1 MEWVML
7 LGIGLLA
14 AAIGA
19 LVGLGGG
26 IIIVPALL
34 FLGGTVL
41 LNPVSP
47 QVAVGTSSVILIVTG
62 LSSTLAYMKQKKVDY
77 KLGFILF
84 IGSAPGSILGAWANK
99 GLSIDQ
105 FSLYFGLFMVFMS
118 FVLMLKNRA
127 KPVFGS
133 RGITRTFTDNE
144 GAHTYSIEPIT
155 GTIASFIVGFFGGLF
170 GIGGGSLM
178 VPAMI
183 MLFAVPPHVAVATSM
198 LLIFLS
204 ACVSSVTHVALGNVD
219 WIYAAALVPGAWF
232 GAKLGAWLNAQIA
245 SKTVVLLLRLVLIL
259 VGVRLIW
266 QGIH

>member
-1 MEWVML
+1 MEWLIL
-7 LGIGLLA
+7 LVIGVTA
-14 AAIGA
+14 AAVGA

-34 FLGGTVL
+34 FLGSSAL
-41 LNPVSP
+41 LAPVSP

-77 KLGFILF
+77 TLGFILF
-84 IGSAPGSILGAWANK
+84 IGSAPGSMIGAYANK
-99 GLSIDQ
+99 GLNINQ
-105 FSLYFGLFMVFMS
+105 FNLYFGLFMVFMS

-127 KPVFGS
+127 KPLFGS
-133 RGITRTFTDNE
+133 RGLSRTFTDNE
-144 GAHTYSIEPIT
+144 GTHTYSLEPLT

-204 ACVSSVTHVALGNVD
+204 AIISSLTHITLGNVD
-219 WIYAAALVPGAWF
+219 WMFAAALVPGAWF

-245 SKTVVLLLRLVLIL
+245 SKTVVLLLRLVLIF
-259 VGVRLIW
+259 VGIRLIL
-266 QGIH
+266 QGIS

>member
-1 MEWVML
+1 MEWLIL
-7 LGIGLLA
+7 LGIGLIA

-34 FLGGTVL
+34 FLGSAAL
-41 LNPVSP
+41 LNAVSP

-77 KLGFILF
+77 KLGLILF
-84 IGSAPGSILGAWANK
+84 VGSAPGSMLGAYANK
-99 GLSIDQ
+99 GLNINQ
-105 FSLYFGLFMVFMS
+105 FSLYFGSFMVFMS
-118 FVLMLKNRA
+118 FVLLLKNRA
-127 KPVFGS
+127 KPLFGS
-133 RGITRTFTDNE
+133 RGMSRTFIDSE
-144 GAHTYSIEPIT
+144 GTHTYSIEPIM
-155 GTIASFIVGFFGGLF
+155 GSIASFVVGFFGGLF

-204 ACVSSVTHVALGNVD
+204 ALVSSITHITLGNVN
-219 WIYAAALVPGAWF
+219 WLYAAALVPGAWF
-232 GAKLGAWLNAQIA
+232 GAKLGAWLNARIA
-245 SKTVVLLLRLVLIL
+245 SKTVVLLLRLVLIF

-266 QGIH
+266 QGIS

>member
-1 MEWVML
+1 MVWLVL
-7 LGIGLLA
+7 LLIGLTA

-34 FLGGTVL
+34 LLGGTAF

-47 QVAVGTSSVILIVTG
+47 QIAVGTSSVILIVAG

-84 IGSAPGSILGAWANK
+84 IGSAPGSMMGAYANK
-99 GLSIDQ
+99 GLNINQ
-105 FSLYFGLFMVFMS
+105 FNLYFGLFMVFMS
-118 FVLMLKNRA
+118 FVLMLKNRT
-127 KPVFGS
+127 KPLFGL
-133 RGITRTFTDNE
+133 RGINRTFTDNE
-144 GAHTYSIEPIT
+144 GTHTYSIEPIT
-155 GTIASFIVGFFGGLF
+155 GTAASFVVGFFGGLF

-183 MLFAVPPHVAVATSM
+183 MLFTVPPHVAVATSM

-204 ACVSSVTHVALGNVD
+204 ALVSSVTHISLGNVN
-219 WIYAAALVPGAWF
+219 WLYAAALVPGAWF
-232 GAKLGAWLNAQIA
+232 GAKLGAWLNARIA
-245 SKTVVLLLRLVLIL
+245 SKTVVLLLRLVLIFI
-259 VGVRLIW
+259 GVRLIW
-266 QGIH
+266 QGIS

>member
-1 MEWVML
+1 MEWLIL
-7 LGIGLLA
+7 LGIGLIA
-14 AAIGA
+14 ATVGA

-34 FLGGTVL
+34 FLGSTSL

-47 QVAVGTSSVILIVTG
+47 QIAVGTSSVILIITG

-84 IGSAPGSILGAWANK
+84 IGSAPGSIIGAYANK
-99 GLSIDQ
+99 GLDMSQ

-118 FVLMLKNRA
+118 FVLMFKNRA
-127 KPVFGS
+127 KPLLGT
-133 RGITRTFTDNE
+133 RGMTRTFTDNE
-144 GAHTYSIEPIT
+144 GTHTYSIEPIT

-204 ACVSSVTHVALGNVD
+204 AGVSSVTHISLGNVE
-219 WIYAAALVPGAWF
+219 WLYAAALIPGAWF
-232 GAKLGAWLNAQIA
+232 GAKLGAWLNARIA
-245 SKTVVLLLRLVLIL
+245 SKTVVHLLRLVLIF

-266 QGIH
+266 QGIM

>member
-1 MEWVML
+1 MEWIIL
-7 LGIGLLA
+7 LIIGFIA

-34 FLGGTVL
+34 FLGGTAL
-41 LNPVSP
+41 FAPVSP
-47 QVAVGTSSVILIVTG
+47 QVSVGTSSVILIITG

-84 IGSAPGSILGAWANK
+84 IGSAPGSILGAYANK
-99 GLSIDQ
+99 GLDMSQ

-118 FVLMLKNRA
+118 FVLMFKSRA
-127 KPVFGS
+127 KPIFGT
-133 RGITRTFTDNE
+133 RGIPRTFIDQE
-144 GAHTYSIEPIT
+144 GTHTYSIEPVT
-155 GTIASFIVGFFGGLF
+155 GTVASFIVGFFGGLF

-204 ACVSSVTHVALGNVD
+204 AGVSSATHISLGNVE
-219 WIYAAALVPGAWF
+219 WFYAAALVPGAWF
-232 GAKLGAWLNAQIA
+232 GAKFGAWLNARIA

-259 VGVRLIW
+259 IGIRLIW
-266 QGIH
+266 QGIS

>member
-1 MEWVML
+1 MEWFIL
-7 LGIGLLA
+7 LVIGLIA

-34 FLGGTVL
+34 FLGGTAL
-41 LNPVSP
+41 LAPVSP
-47 QVAVGTSSVILIVTG
+47 QLAVGTSSIILIITG

-77 KLGFILF
+77 KLGLILF
-84 IGSAPGSILGAWANK
+84 IGSAPGSIVGAYANK
-99 GLSIDQ
+99 GLDMSQ

-118 FVLMLKNRA
+118 FVLMFKNRA
-127 KPVFGS
+127 KPLLGS
-133 RGITRTFTDNE
+133 RGLPRTFTDNE
-144 GAHTYSIEPIT
+144 GTHTYSIEPLT
-155 GTIASFIVGFFGGLF
+155 GTIISFIVGFLGGLF

-204 ACVSSVTHVALGNVD
+204 GGVSSITHIALGNIE
-219 WIYAAALVPGAWF
+219 WMYAAALVPGAWF
-232 GAKLGAWLNAQIA
+232 GAKLGAWLNARIA
-245 SKTVVLLLRLVLIL
+245 SKTVVMLLRLILIF

-266 QGIH
+266 QGIS

>member
-1 MEWVML
+1 MEWVIL
-7 LGIGLLA
+7 LGVGLA
-14 AAIGA
+14 AAITGS

-34 FLGGTVL
+34 FLGDTPL
-41 LNPVSP
+41 LAHVSP
-47 QVAVGTSSVILIVTG
+47 QIAVGTSSVILIVTG

-77 KLGFILF
+77 RLGLILF

-99 GLSIDQ
+99 GLNVDQ
-105 FSLYFGLFMVFMS
+105 FSLYFGLFMVLMS
-118 FVLMLKNRA
+118 FVLMLKSRA
-127 KPVFGS
+127 KPVFGA
-133 RGITRTFTDNE
+133 RGIARTFVDNE
-144 GAHTYSIEPIT
+144 GTHTYAIEPVT
-155 GTIASFIVGFFGGLF
+155 GTAASFTVGFFGGLF

-204 ACVSSVTHVALGNVD
+204 ACVSSVTHVALGNVE
-219 WIYAAALVPGAWF
+219 WMYAAALVPGAWF
-232 GAKLGAWLNAQIA
+232 GAKIGAWLNARMA

>member
-1 MEWVML
+1 MEWILL

-34 FLGGTVL
+34 FLGGTAL
-41 LNPVSP
+41 LDPVSP
-47 QVAVGTSSVILIVTG
+47 QIAVGTSSVILIVTG

-84 IGSAPGSILGAWANK
+84 VGSAPGSLFGAWANK
-99 GLSIDQ
+99 GLNTEQ
-105 FSLYFGLFMVFMS
+105 FSLFFGLFMVFMS

-127 KPVFGS
+127 KPLFGS
-133 RGITRTFTDNE
+133 RGITRTFIDNE
-144 GAHTYSIEPIT
+144 GTHTYSIEPIT
-155 GTIASFIVGFFGGLF
+155 GTIASFVVGFLGGLF

-204 ACVSSVTHVALGNVD
+204 AGVSSITHLYLGNVN
-219 WIYAAALVPGAWF
+219 WLYVAALVPGAWF
-232 GAKLGAWLNAQIA
+232 GAKLGAWLNARLA
-245 SKTVVLLLRLVLIL
+245 SQTVVIMLRLVLIL